1 MQNIAERQEV
11 ASIPSHLTVG
21 AQAATPQDEEYAL
34 TKVNGNYK
42 NFWQMLVVMVGF
54 TYFSPSMMAGG
65 QLGLGLNFSHFI
77 IAILLGNLFLAVYT
91 GLLAHIGQA
100 TRMNFDLLSKK
111 AFGHTGSKLPSLL
124 VGLTQMGWFCVG
136 VAMFA
141 IPVAKLYGLN
151 TYVLVLILGA
161 LMTLTSV
168 KGIKALSIFG
178 SIAVPL
184 ITLLGFYSMYRSIN
198 DVGGVAKLFS
208 DTPAQPI
215 TITAALSIVIGN
227 FISGGTSTPNF
238 TRFADNRMTAIIS
251 TVIAFFIGNILMF
264 GFGATGAAA
273 FNMPDIFDVLIFQG
287 LTIPAILS
295 LGFNIWSTNNN
306 ALYTAGLSISNVTK
320 LPMKWM
326 TLFGGTLATLF
337 AIFLY
342 NNFVSYLSLL
352 GSMIPPV
359 GAVIIIDYFINSKH
373 YQEVETTRQ
382 WNWHAIIAVII
393 GISLGLMIQSGIT
406 PINSLIVAGI
416 VYFVLSKVKG

>member
-1 MQNIAERQEV
+1 MQNFAKHQNVAET
-11 ASIPSHLTVG
+11 PNHLTVG
-21 AQAATPQDEEYAL
+21 AQAVTPQDEEYAL

-65 QLGLGLNFSHFI
+65 QLGLGLNFSNFV

-91 GLLAHIGQA
+91 GILAHIGQA

-124 VGLTQMGWFCVG
+124 VGLTQMGWFGVG
-136 VAMFA
+136 IAMFA
-141 IPVAKLYGLN
+141 IPVANLYGIN
-151 TYVLVLILGA
+151 TYLLVLILGA
-161 LMTLTSV
+161 MMTLTSV
-168 KGIKALSIFG
+168 KGIKALSVFG

-184 ITLLGFYSMYRSIN
+184 ITVLGFYSMYRSIS
-198 DVGGVAKLFS
+198 DVGGVAHLFS
-208 DTPAQPI
+208 ETPAQPI
-215 TITAALSIVIGN
+215 TLTAALSIVIGN

-238 TRFADNRMTAIIS
+238 TRFANNRMNAIIS

-264 GFGATGAAA
+264 SFGATGAAA
-273 FNMPDIFDVLIFQG
+273 FNLPDIFDVLILQG

-306 ALYTAGLSISNVTK
+306 ALYTSGLSISNVTK

-326 TLFGGTLATLF
+326 TLSAGTIATLL

-342 NNFVSYLSLL
+342 DNFVSYLSLL

-359 GAVIIIDYFINSKH
+359 GAVIIIDYFMSKDQ
-373 YQEVETTRQ
+373 YQEVETARE
-382 WNWHAIIAVII
+382 WNWNAIIAVIV
-393 GISLGLMIQSGIT
+393 GIALGLIIQVGIT
-406 PINSLIVAGI
+406 PINSLIVASV
-416 VYFVLSKVKG
+416 VYIVLSKVKG

>member
-1 MQNIAERQEV
+1 MQNIAKHQDV
-11 ASIPSHLTVG
+11 AVTPTQING
-21 AQAATPQDEEYAL
+21 DAQAVNTQDEEYAL
-34 TKVNGNYK
+34 SKVNGNYK

-54 TYFSPSMMAGG
+54 TYFSPSMLAGG
-65 QLGLGLNFSHFI
+65 QLGLGLNFSNFV

-91 GLLAHIGQA
+91 GILAHIGQA

-124 VGLTQMGWFCVG
+124 VGLTQMGWFGVG

-151 TYVLVLILGA
+151 TYVLVLIIGG

-168 KGIKALSIFG
+168 KGIKALSVFG

-184 ITLLGFYSMYRSIN
+184 ITVLGFYSMYRSIS
-198 DVGGVAKLFS
+198 DVGGVGQLFS
-208 DTPAQPI
+208 ETPAQPI
-215 TITAALSIVIGN
+215 TLTAALSIVIGN

-238 TRFADNRMTAIIS
+238 TRFANNRMNAIIS

-264 GFGATGAAA
+264 SFGATGAAA

-306 ALYTAGLSISNVTK
+306 ALYTSGLSISNVTK

-326 TLFGGTLATLF
+326 TLSAGTIATLL

-342 NNFVSYLSLL
+342 DNFVSYLSLL

-359 GAVIIIDYFINSKH
+359 GAVIIIDYFMSKDQ
-373 YQEVETTRQ
+373 YQEVETARE
-382 WNWHAIIAVII
+382 WNWNAIIAVIV
-393 GISLGLMIQSGIT
+393 GIALGLIIQVGIT
-406 PINSLIVAGI
+406 PINSLIVASV
-416 VYFVLSKVKG
+416 VYIVLSKIKG

>member
-1 MQNIAERQEV
+1 MQNFAERQEV
-11 ASIPSHLTVG
+11 ASIPSQLNTG
-21 AQAATPQDEEYAL
+21 TQAVTQQDEEYAL

-65 QLGLGLNFSHFI
+65 QLGLGLNFSNFI

-91 GLLAHIGQA
+91 GILAHIGQA

-124 VGLTQMGWFCVG
+124 VGLTQMGWFGVG

-184 ITLLGFYSMYRSIN
+184 ITILGFYSMYRSIN
-198 DVGGVAKLFS
+198 DVGGVTQLFS

-215 TITAALSIVIGN
+215 TLTAALSIVIGN

-238 TRFADNRMTAIIS
+238 TRFADNRMNAIIS

-264 GFGATGAAA
+264 SFGATGAAA

-320 LPMKWM
+320 LPMRWM
-326 TLFGGTLATLF
+326 TIFGGTLATLL
-337 AIFLY
+337 AIYLY
-342 NNFVSYLSLL
+342 DNFVSYLSLL
-352 GSMIPPV
+352 GSMIPPI
-359 GAVIIIDYFINSKH
+359 GAVIIIDYCINTKH
-373 YQEVETTRQ
+373 YQAVDTTRQ
-382 WNWHAIIAVII
+382 WNWQAITAVII
-393 GISLGLMIQSGIT
+393 GISLGLMIRGGIT

>member
-1 MQNIAERQEV
+1 MQNFAKHQNV
-11 ASIPSHLTVG
+11 AATPNHLTVG
-21 AQAATPQDEEYAL
+21 AQAVTPQDKEYAL

-65 QLGLGLNFSHFI
+65 QLGLGLNFSNFV

-91 GLLAHIGQA
+91 GILAHIGQA

-111 AFGHTGSKLPSLL
+111 AFGNTGSKLPSLL
-124 VGLTQMGWFCVG
+124 VGLTQMGWFGVG
-136 VAMFA
+136 IAMFA
-141 IPVAKLYGLN
+141 IPVAKLYGIN
-151 TYVLVLILGA
+151 TYLLVLILGA
-161 LMTLTSV
+161 MMTLTSV
-168 KGIKALSIFG
+168 KGIKALSVFG

-184 ITLLGFYSMYRSIN
+184 ITVLGFYSMYRSIS
-198 DVGGVAKLFS
+198 DVGGVGQLFS
-208 DTPAQPI
+208 ETPGQLI
-215 TITAALSIVIGN
+215 TLTAALSIVIGN

-238 TRFADNRMTAIIS
+238 TRFANNRMNAIIS

-264 GFGATGAAA
+264 SFGATGAAA

-306 ALYTAGLSISNVTK
+306 ALYTSGLSISNVTK

-326 TLFGGTLATLF
+326 TLSAGTIATLL

-342 NNFVSYLSLL
+342 DNFVSYLSLL

-359 GAVIIIDYFINSKH
+359 GAVIIIDYFMSKDQ
-373 YQEVETTRQ
+373 YQEVETARE
-382 WNWHAIIAVII
+382 WNWNAIIAVIV
-393 GISLGLMIQSGIT
+393 GIALGLIIQVGIT
-406 PINSLIVAGI
+406 PINSLIVASV
-416 VYFVLSKVKG
+416 VYIVLSKVKG

>member
-1 MQNIAERQEV
+1 MQNIAKHQDV
-11 ASIPSHLTVG
+11 AVTPTQING
-21 AQAATPQDEEYAL
+21 DAQAVNTQDEEYAL
-34 TKVNGNYK
+34 SKVNGNYK

-54 TYFSPSMMAGG
+54 TYFSPSMLAGG
-65 QLGLGLNFSHFI
+65 QLGVGLNFTNFV
-77 IAILLGNLFLAVYT
+77 IAILLGNLFLAAYT
-91 GLLAHIGQA
+91 GVLAHIGQT

-111 AFGHTGSKLPSLL
+111 AFGNTGSKLPSLL
-124 VGLTQMGWFCVG
+124 VGLTQMGWFGVG
-136 VAMFA
+136 IAMFA
-141 IPVAKLYGLN
+141 IPVANLYGIN
-151 TYVLVLILGA
+151 TYLLVLILGA
-161 LMTLTSV
+161 MMTLTSV
-168 KGIKALSIFG
+168 KGIKALSVFG

-184 ITLLGFYSMYRSIN
+184 ITVLGFYSMYRSIS
-198 DVGGVAKLFS
+198 DVGGVGQLFS
-208 DTPAQPI
+208 ETPAQPI
-215 TITAALSIVIGN
+215 TLTAALSIVIGN

-238 TRFADNRMTAIIS
+238 TRFADNRMNAIIS

-264 GFGATGAAA
+264 SFGATGAAA

-287 LTIPAILS
+287 LAIPAILS

-306 ALYTAGLSISNVTK
+306 ALYTAGLSIANVTK

-342 NNFVSYLSLL
+342 DNFVSYLSLL

-359 GAVIIIDYFINSKH
+359 GAVIIIDYFINTKH
-373 YQEVETTRQ
+373 YQAVETTRQ

-393 GISLGLMIQSGIT
+393 GIILGLVIPIGIT
-406 PINSLIVAGI
+406 PINSLIIASV

>member
-1 MQNIAERQEV
+1 MQNFAERQEV
-11 ASIPSHLTVG
+11 ASIPSQLNTG
-21 AQAATPQDEEYAL
+21 TQAVTQQDEEYAL

-65 QLGLGLNFSHFI
+65 QLGLGLNFSNFI

-91 GLLAHIGQA
+91 GILAHIGQA

-124 VGLTQMGWFCVG
+124 VGLTQMGWFGVG

-184 ITLLGFYSMYRSIN
+184 ITILGFYSMYRSIN
-198 DVGGVAKLFS
+198 DVGGVTQLFS

-215 TITAALSIVIGN
+215 TLTAALSIVIGN

-238 TRFADNRMTAIIS
+238 TRFADNRMNAIIS

-264 GFGATGAAA
+264 SFGATGAAA

-320 LPMKWM
+320 LPMRWM
-326 TLFGGTLATLF
+326 TIFGGTLATLL
-337 AIFLY
+337 AIYLY
-342 NNFVSYLSLL
+342 DNFVSYLSLL
-352 GSMIPPV
+352 GSMIPPI
-359 GAVIIIDYFINSKH
+359 GAVIIIDYCINTKH
-373 YQEVETTRQ
+373 YQAVDTTRQ
-382 WNWHAIIAVII
+382 WNWHAITAVII
-393 GISLGLMIQSGIT
+393 GISLGLMIRGGIT